1 MDVVLSTVFA
11 YAAGL
16 FFYYRRSLRYL
27 KYFQQEDYT
36 ARRFFNWIWEK
47 RAFDRKGSIACI
59 VMIGLCAKPGIPN
72 TVLLIVSLVAAI
84 SLVLIGLK
92 EEDPRKTGKIKLNMT
107 ARSKRIFNLAL
118 GLYVVAGLL
127 AVGGLI
133 FYFMSTQG
141 QPQALPAATALLHF
155 WTIQF
160 VLVHSQ
166 PYWLILANSLLQ
178 PYETSLQEG
187 FANEARALIKKH
199 NPTIVGITGSY
210 GKTSTKIILREILG
224 SVAPTFVPPGSINSY
239 MGVTREIRE
248 KLQPIHK
255 YAVIEM
261 GAYYIGSIKKMC
273 SLTPPQAAII
283 TAIGIMHLERFG
295 GQDSV
300 YKAKSELAQAL
311 PEDGIL
317 VVNGDDPRC
326 RQIAQENKKKTTL
339 LYGWDTDNEH
349 LDALIYDVSSTDK
362 GSNFKIRWQGQEYE
376 GFTQLL
382 GKPLLSN
389 ALASFTMACAL
400 GIAPQ
405 TVISAMRNVR
415 TEKNRL
421 EPVKVPIESFR
432 VKENGNAHAA
442 AQGEVLRLNDAYNSN
457 PVGFSAAL
465 DVLKQMSGGR
475 KILVTPGMIE
485 LGDKQVEE
493 NKRAGS
499 KAATV
504 CDLVIVVG
512 DTNKQSLTDG
522 LKEGGFETGK
532 LQEFADMHTA
542 FNYLSEFC
550 RDGDVVLI
558 ENDLGDLYEGAVS
571 F

>member
-1 MDVVLSTVFA
+1 MDVALSTVFA
-11 YAAGL
+11 FAAGL

-36 ARRFFNWIWEK
+36 NRRFFNWIFEK
-47 RAFDRKGSIACI
+47 RAFDRKGSVACLLT
-59 VMIGLCAKPGIPN
+59 IGLCAKPD
-72 TVLLIVSLVAAI
+72 VLNAVMLVGSAIAAMSLAV
-84 SLVLIGLK
+84 IGQK
-92 EEDPRKTGKIKLNMT
+92 EEDPRTTGKIKLNMT
-107 ARSKRIFNLAL
+107 ARSKRIYNLAM
-118 GLYVVAGLL
+118 GLYVVAALAALGGLL
-127 AVGGLI
+127 FCFL
-133 FYFMSTQG
+133 STQG
-141 QPQALPAATALLHF
+141 QAQAMDTSHALFYF
-155 WTIQF
+155 WIAQLI
-160 VLVHSQ
+160 LVQSQ
-166 PYWLILANSLLQ
+166 PYWLIAANALLR
-178 PYETSLQEG
+178 PYETGLQEG

-248 KLQPIHK
+248 KLQPVHK

-300 YKAKSELAQAL
+300 YKAKSELAQAV

-326 RQIAQENKKKTTL
+326 RQIAQGNKKKTTL
-339 LYGWDTDNEH
+339 LYGWDESNGH
-349 LDALIYDVSSTDK
+349 LDAVMYDVSATDK
-362 GSNFKIRWQGQEYE
+362 GSNFKIRWQGQEFE

-421 EPVKVPIESFR
+421 EPVKVPIGSFR
-432 VKENGNAHAA
+432 LKENGNSHAA
-442 AQGEVLRLNDAYNSN
+442 VQGEVLRLNDAYNSN
-457 PVGFSAAL
+457 PIGFAAAL
-465 DVLKQMSGGR
+465 DVLNQMTGGR

-493 NKRAGS
+493 NKKAGS

-504 CDLVIVVG
+504 CDLVIIVG

-522 LKEGGFETGK
+522 LKEGGFESGK
-532 LQEFADMHTA
+532 LQELADMHTA

-550 RDGDVVLI
+550 KDGDVVLI